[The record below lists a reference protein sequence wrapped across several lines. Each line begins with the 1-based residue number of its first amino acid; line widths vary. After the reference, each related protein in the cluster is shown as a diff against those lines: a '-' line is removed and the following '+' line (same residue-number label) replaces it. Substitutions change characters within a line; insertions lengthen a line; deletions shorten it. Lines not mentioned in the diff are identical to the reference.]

1 MELWRPVLMQRL
13 QQREFLTICGHYS
26 SRLIP
31 RSTHLSMS
39 QEISP
44 SVEAIAS
51 LESHINY
58 FLRLL
63 SQEHAVYDEAPWVT
77 VFAFKA
83 ALIGWQLVS
92 AECWKPAE
100 IIGTGDKWDM
110 YQWMNVVFERR
121 KNWCI
126 GRLVTNSLKE
136 LDDAT

>member
-1 MELWRPVLMQRL
+1 MA
-13 QQREFLTICGHYS
+13 
-26 SRLIP
+26 
-31 RSTHLSMS
+31 RSTHLSIT

-51 LESHINY
+51 LAPHLNY
-58 FLRLL
+58 FLQLL
-63 SQEHAVYDEAPWVT
+63 SHEHDIYNEAPWVT

-92 AECWKPAE
+92 AGCWRPAE
-100 IIGTGDKWDM
+100 FVDSGDKWDM
-110 YQWMNVVFERR
+110 YQWMHTVFDRR
-121 KNWCI
+121 KKWCI